1 MAEGLISVF
10 TYAQA
15 QHVQTLEF
23 WNPLKY
29 PELLGA
35 SKVLVVSPLRFF
47 SFTYQDFEKKL
58 QSGVQGDT

>member
-10 TYAQA
+10 TCAGA
-15 QHVQTLEF
+15 QHVQNLEF

-29 PELLGA
+29 PEFLAA
-35 SKVLVVSPLRFF
+35 SKVLVSPLSFF
-47 SFTYQDFEKKL
+47 SFTYQDFEKNL